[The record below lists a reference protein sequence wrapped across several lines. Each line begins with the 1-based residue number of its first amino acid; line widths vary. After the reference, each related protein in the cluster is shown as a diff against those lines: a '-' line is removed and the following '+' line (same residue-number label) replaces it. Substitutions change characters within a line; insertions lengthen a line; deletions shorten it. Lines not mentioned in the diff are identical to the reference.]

1 MTTVLI
7 MLLGSAIVGLMIG
20 RRYNVWM
27 LAASAPILALL
38 AATAARLS
46 DFGLLASL
54 AITFA
59 CLTVSQM
66 SYLLASCLSMHHAE
80 MLANKPSDN
89 QIDENSQSDVP
100 DKQTQQDHAPTYSRR

>member
-7 MLLGSAIVGLMIG
+7 MLLGSAIVGLLIG

-27 LAASAPILALL
+27 LAASAPILALV

-46 DFGLLASL
+46 DFGLLSGI

-59 CLTVSQM
+59 CLTVSQVAYLLM
-66 SYLLASCLSMHHAE
+66 AWLSMRDEEILAHDPSHDQIRENRQNDIPDEQTHQEHPPSYL
-80 MLANKPSDN
+80 
-89 QIDENSQSDVP
+89 
-100 DKQTQQDHAPTYSRR
+100 SR